1 MLLKQF
7 ATLGIALFTICAS
20 GISFAQGTPNPA
32 TPPAAEKETWKAPF
46 GGNFTAGFAFL
57 NDYSYRGI
65 SQTQL
70 QVAAQVNVG
79 YETPTISE
87 AVPLSAYVGAWGS
100 NVYFPNTGT
109 IAEIDLLTGLRL
121 KTMEDKLTFDLG
133 YIRYNYLGAASNL
146 FYDFNEF
153 GLVGGYDF
161 GVAQLNAAVR
171 YSPNFFANSGIAW
184 YSQTPASPGTSGP
197 RSPFRCPSSR
207 STRTSP
213 SRSSETSATST
224 SSASP
229 TTAFPPTTT
238 GTGSSA
244 PWSRSTASTSL
255 PRTPTPTSTS
265 LDAST
270 PRTARDA
277 PSSASRRPSE
287 RPSTT
292 ATEDGHIG
300 GPPGLQR
307 ERAAAIYG
315 AWTADIS
322 ISRS

>member
-133 YIRYNYLGAASNL
+133 YIRY
-146 FYDFNEF
+146 
-153 GLVGGYDF
+153 
-161 GVAQLNAAVR
+161 Q
-171 YSPNFFANSGIAW
+171 
-184 YSQTPASPGTSGP
+184 
-197 RSPFRCPSSR
+197 
-207 STRTSP
+207 
-213 SRSSETSATST
+213 
-224 SSASP
+224 
-229 TTAFPPTTT
+229 
-238 GTGSSA
+238 
-244 PWSRSTASTSL
+244 
-255 PRTPTPTSTS
+255 
-265 LDAST
+265 
-270 PRTARDA
+270 
-277 PSSASRRPSE
+277 
-287 RPSTT
+287 
-292 ATEDGHIG
+292 
-300 GPPGLQR
+300 
-307 ERAAAIYG
+307 
-315 AWTADIS
+315 
-322 ISRS
+322 

>member
-1 MLLKQF
+1 MVVLLKQF

-161 GVAQLNAAVR
+161 GVAQLSAAVR
-171 YSPNFFANSGIAW
+171 YSPNFYANSGIAW
-184 YSQTPASPGTSGP
+184 YKWAQVTVPL
-197 RSPFRCPSSR
+197 PFIKINENIAFKVFGNVGNQYVERF
-207 STRTSP
+207 
-213 SRSSETSATST
+213 ANYGI
-224 SSASP
+224 P
-229 TTAFPPTTT
+229 TNNYWDWQLGAVV
-238 GTGSSA
+238 SV
-244 PWSRSTASTSL
+244 
-255 PRTPTPTSTS
+255 
-265 LDAST
+265 
-270 PRTARDA
+270 
-277 PSSASRRPSE
+277 
-287 RPSTT
+287 
-292 ATEDGHIG
+292 
-300 GPPGLQR
+300 
-307 ERAAAIYG
+307 YG
-315 AWTADIS
+315 FDIS
-322 ISRS
+322 AAYTDTNVDVAGCLNTQNCQGRIILGVSKAF